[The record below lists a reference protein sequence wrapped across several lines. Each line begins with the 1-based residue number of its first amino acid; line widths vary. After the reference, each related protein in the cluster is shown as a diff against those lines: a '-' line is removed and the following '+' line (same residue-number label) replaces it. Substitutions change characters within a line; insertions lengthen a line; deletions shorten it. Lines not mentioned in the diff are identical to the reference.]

1 MLLLGV
7 LTISCENDC
16 DYDNYYDIGET
27 IYLKPD
33 SIPLK
38 VKEATVWCD
47 YSIYITDSMIVHSDS
62 IH

>member
-33 SIPLK
+33 STPLK
-38 VKEATVWCD
+38 VKEAIRWRE